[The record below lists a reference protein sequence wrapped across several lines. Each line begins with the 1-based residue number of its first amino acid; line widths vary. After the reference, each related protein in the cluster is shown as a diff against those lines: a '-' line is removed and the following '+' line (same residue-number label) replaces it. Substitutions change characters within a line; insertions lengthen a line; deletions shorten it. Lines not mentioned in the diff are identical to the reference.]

1 MSRGYHQ
8 HVDSP
13 RWQIKVSA
21 SLNAVSSCPGSATCT
36 VWGDPHYLTFD
47 GALHH
52 FMGTCT
58 YILTRPCLLKSLEN
72 YFFVS
77 ATNEF
82 RGGNLEA
89 AYVKAVQVQA
99 FGIRVWMLK
108 GRKVMVCACA
118 CLPVPTPS
126 PRGISLPF
134 PIACSYSCPADT
146 QTPVSETHPASPR
159 SRPPPAPWSL
169 PRCCPVPGA
178 FPNLVLPTSA
188 AGRSPGGSAHVACTR
203 PDDREVQWLLYHPL
217 HGLRASSSLRRAS
230 PGGSDRSLFLCRP
243 ALWDVW

>member
-1 MSRGYHQ
+1 MSRGYHH
-8 HVDSP
+8 HVDWP
-13 RWQIKVSA
+13 RWQIKVTA
-21 SLNAVSSCPGSATCT
+21 SLNTVSWCPGSATCT

-89 AYVKAVQVQA
+89 SYVKAVQVQA

-108 GRKVMVCACA
+108 GRKVMVRACA
-118 CLPVPTPS
+118 RLPSPTPS
-126 PRGISLPF
+126 PRGISALPSCLQLCLSGRHRNT
-134 PIACSYSCPADT
+134 PAIHPPPPPPTCSLVSAPLLSCP
-146 QTPVSETHPASPR
+146 R
-159 SRPPPAPWSL
+159 SLSL
-169 PRCCPVPGA
+169 PRPPYLCSWMVARWLCPCG
-178 FPNLVLPTSA
+178 LPT
-188 AGRSPGGSAHVACTR
+188 AG
-203 PDDREVQWLLYHPL
+203 
-217 HGLRASSSLRRAS
+217 
-230 PGGSDRSLFLCRP
+230 
-243 ALWDVW
+243 

>member
-1 MSRGYHQ
+1 MSRGYHH
-8 HVDSP
+8 HVDWP
-13 RWQIKVSA
+13 RWQIKVTA
-21 SLNAVSSCPGSATCT
+21 SLNTVSWCPGSATCT

-89 AYVKAVQVQA
+89 SYVKAVQVQA

-108 GRKVMVCACA
+108 GRKVMVRACA
-118 CLPVPTPS
+118 RLPSPTPS
-126 PRGISLPF
+126 PRGISALP
-134 PIACSYSCPADT
+134 SCLQLCLSGRHRNIPAI
-146 QTPVSETHPASPR
+146 H
-159 SRPPPAPWSL
+159 PPPAPHLL
-169 PRCCPVPGA
+169 PGLCPIVILSPEP
-178 FPNLVLPTSA
+178 FPT
-188 AGRSPGGSAHVACTR
+188 
-203 PDDREVQWLLYHPL
+203 
-217 HGLRASSSLRRAS
+217 SSSL
-230 PGGSDRSLFLCRP
+230 PL
-243 ALWDVW
+243 

>member
-146 QTPVSETHPASPR
+146 QTPVSETHPASPPLPTPACSLVSAPLLSCPR
-159 SRPPPAPWSL
+159 SLSQPRPPYLCSWTVARWL
-169 PRCCPVPGA
+169 CPCG
-178 FPNLVLPTSA
+178 LHA
-188 AGRSPGGSAHVACTR
+188 AG
-203 PDDREVQWLLYHPL
+203 
-217 HGLRASSSLRRAS
+217 
-230 PGGSDRSLFLCRP
+230 
-243 ALWDVW
+243 

>member
-1 MSRGYHQ
+1 MSRGYHH

-134 PIACSYSCPADT
+134 PIACSYSCPVDT
-146 QTPVSETHPASPR
+146 QSPVSETHPASPG
-159 SRPPPAPWSL
+159 SRPPACSLVSAPLLSCPRSL
-169 PRCCPVPGA
+169 SQPRPPYLCSWMVARWLCPCG
-178 FPNLVLPTSA
+178 LHA
-188 AGRSPGGSAHVACTR
+188 AG
-203 PDDREVQWLLYHPL
+203 
-217 HGLRASSSLRRAS
+217 
-230 PGGSDRSLFLCRP
+230 
-243 ALWDVW
+243 